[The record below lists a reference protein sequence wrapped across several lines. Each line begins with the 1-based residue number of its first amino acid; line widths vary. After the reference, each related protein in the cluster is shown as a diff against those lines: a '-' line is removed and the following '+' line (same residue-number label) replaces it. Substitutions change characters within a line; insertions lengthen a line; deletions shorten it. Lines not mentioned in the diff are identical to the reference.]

1 MKPTII
7 AFLKTVRW
15 QDILDIL
22 INSYILF
29 RIYILFRHTNAFR
42 VIIGIGILW
51 LFQKVATSLG
61 LVITSWILQ
70 AVIALAAIIIIVVFR
85 NELRA
90 ALQIQNLRSFLWGGM
105 SRQSSTPA
113 QIIAETVMQ
122 MGKKR
127 IGAIIVIPG
136 KEDISELVHGGIPWH
151 GKVSQEMI
159 ISIFWPNNP
168 VHDGAIIIDGDE
180 IKEVAVLLPLSQRS
194 DLPTFYGTRHRAAL
208 GLAERSDALVIV
220 VSEER
225 GRVSLAKNG
234 SMWVVSD
241 SEALYKTIR
250 EHVKP
255 AVEEHTGWFK
265 KTNLQTAFAAF
276 ASFVI
281 ISGAWFS
288 FTRSKDVVMS
298 VEVPIEFL
306 NRPMNYEII
315 EVNPTKVTLNLAG
328 SSALMKSIRPQQ
340 IEVRIDLKK
349 ASEGKNIIPI
359 TQENIFIPPGILIN
373 RVDPNFVEVVL
384 DTITSK
390 EISVQVDW
398 KGHLDDSLI
407 LSEVKVSPSKL
418 VVIGGKSILN
428 SLNTLYTAPVS
439 LDDIR
444 GSGSTS
450 VPVIIMPP
458 SIKLAPNYSDRVV
471 VEYIVKDRR
480 TMEIVSP

>member
-1 MKPTII
+1 MKSLIP
-7 AFLKTVRW
+7 FLKTVRW
-15 QDILDIL
+15 QDVLDVL

-29 RIYILFRHTNAFR
+29 RVYILFRHTNAFR

-51 LFQKVATSLG
+51 VFQKIATSLG

-85 NELRA
+85 NELRL
-90 ALQIQNLRSFLWGGM
+90 ALQVQNLRSFLWGGV
-105 SRQSSTPA
+105 SKQSYTPA
-113 QIIAETVMQ
+113 QVITDTVMQ

-136 KEDISELVHGGIPWH
+136 REDISELVHGGIPWH

-225 GRVSLAKNG
+225 GRVSIAKNG
-234 SMWVVSD
+234 SIGAVSD
-241 SEALYKTIR
+241 PEVLHKTIR
-250 EHVKP
+250 EHVNPIPEKR
-255 AVEEHTGWFK
+255 TKWWNR
-265 KTNLQTAFAAF
+265 TNLQTAFAAL

-306 NRPMNYEII
+306 NRPVNYEII
-315 EVNPTKVTLNLAG
+315 EVNPPKVTLNLAG
-328 SSALMKSIRPQQ
+328 SSALMKSIKPQQ
-340 IEVRIDLKK
+340 IEVRIDLRK
-349 ASEGKNIIPI
+349 ASEGKNLIPI

-373 RVDPNFVEVVL
+373 RVEPSFVEVIL
-384 DTITSK
+384 DTLTSK
-390 EISVQVDW
+390 EVSIQVDW
-398 KGHLDDSLI
+398 KGHLDDRLI
-407 LSEVKVSPSKL
+407 ITEVKVSPSKL
-418 VVIGGKSILN
+418 IVVGGKSILSN
-428 SLNTLYTAPVS
+428 LNTLYTAPVS
-439 LDDIR
+439 LEDIR

-471 VEYIVKDRR
+471 VEYTVKDRR